1 MIVEI
6 QAKTLGMKVE
16 VFDPTGNNIEHTG
29 QPGEL
34 VCTRPHPSLPLYFW
48 GDSSGE
54 KLRDAYFNMFPGMFL
69 PVQTCRFSQLVNVI
83 GIWRQG
89 DFMLVN
95 PTTKGIMI
103 LGRRFESFFEILL
116 SIVLI

>member
-1 MIVEI
+1 
-6 QAKTLGMKVE
+6 MKVE

-34 VCTRPHPSLPLYFW
+34 VCTRPHPSLPLCFW

-54 KLRDAYFNMFPGMFL
+54 KLRDAYFNMYPGTFFSNHPIFMILNQASTFP
-69 PVQTCRFSQLVNVI
+69 

-89 DFMLVN
+89 DFMVIN
-95 PTTKGIMI
+95 PITKGIMI
-103 LGRRFESFFEILL
+103 LGRRFGDTLAMLRLSSDFYFF
-116 SIVLI
+116 